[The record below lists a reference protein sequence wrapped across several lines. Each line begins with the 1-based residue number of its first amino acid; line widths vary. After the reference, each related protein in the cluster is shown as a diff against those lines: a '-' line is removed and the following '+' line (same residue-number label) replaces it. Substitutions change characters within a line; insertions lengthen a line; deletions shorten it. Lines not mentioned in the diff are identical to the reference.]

1 MKLRLFSVAL
11 LQAIGF
17 YSMSQAVPIHTLIET
32 DNEAIAKADTKVA
45 ADAEAESAID
55 AVADVDAAA
64 AAKLKAVSQ
73 IKNQITSQIESQIK
87 AAMELNAEADALAI
101 AEGDEGCGGDQRF
114 DFLAGPT
121 KLDFKEGEFTLEG
134 IDPAVLDQPISFEI
148 NAEIPMTLNLPPK
161 M

>member
-17 YSMSQAVPIHTLIET
+17 YSMSEAVPIHSLIET

-45 ADAEAESAID
+45 AEAEAESAID

-73 IKNQITSQIESQIK
+73 IKNQITSQVESQIA
-87 AAMELNAEADALAI
+87 AAMKLNAEAEALAI

-114 DFLAGPT
+114 DFLAGPS
-121 KLDFKEGEFTLEG
+121 KLELKDFTLEG

-148 NAEIPMTLNLPPK
+148 NAEVPMTLNLPPK